1 MVLMVE
7 WADMTQNNK
16 PNRMTVF
23 IQNNKNLL
31 IALVAIVVVV
41 LLAIMIP
48 RMTRDGAPETA
59 PVTTEEVT
67 TEETAPVSTTPT
79 GEAAYKSAIA
89 DHEGRLI
96 TVMDGC
102 VAEPKTQEVALGEH
116 ALLVNASN
124 TPHTFTVGSETYTV
138 GERHYKTLRLA
149 TAGEYSVSCDDIKD
163 IATITVK

>member
-1 MVLMVE
+1 
-7 WADMTQNNK
+7 MTQNNK
-16 PNRMTVF
+16 NNRMTVF
-23 IQNNKNLL
+23 IRNNKNLL
-31 IALVAIVVVV
+31 IALAAIVIVV
-41 LLAIMIP
+41 LLAITIP

-59 PVTTEEVT
+59 SVTTEEVT
-67 TEETAPVSTTPT
+67 TEETAAPVSATPT

-102 VAEPKTQEVALGEH
+102 VAEPKTQEVTLGEH

-124 TPHTFTVGSETYTV
+124 TPHTFTVGTETYTV

-149 TAGEYSVSCDDIKD
+149 TAGEYSVSCDDTKD

>member
-1 MVLMVE
+1 
-7 WADMTQNNK
+7 MTQKNNT
-16 PNRMTVF
+16 NRTTAF

-31 IALVAIVVVV
+31 IALVAIIVVV

-48 RMTRDGAPETA
+48 RMTRSDKAVAPAEDTVETTD
-59 PVTTEEVT
+59 TTDTVST
-67 TEETAPVSTTPT
+67 PVSATPS

-102 VAEPKTQEVALGEH
+102 VAEPKTQEVAVGEH

-124 TPHTFTVGSETYTV
+124 TAHTFTVGTETYTV
-138 GERHYKTLRLA
+138 GERHYKTLRMN
-149 TAGEYSVSCDDIKD
+149 TAGEFKISCDETKD

>member
-1 MVLMVE
+1 
-7 WADMTQNNK
+7 
-16 PNRMTVF
+16 MTVF

-48 RMTRDGAPETA
+48 RMARPNKEAA
-59 PVTTEEVT
+59 PVEDTTETVDAT
-67 TEETAPVSTTPT
+67 TDTAPVSTTPT
-79 GEAAYKSAIA
+79 GEAVYKSAIA

-102 VAEPKTQEVALGEH
+102 VAEPKTQTVALGEN
-116 ALLVNASN
+116 ALLVNASG
-124 TPHTFTVGSETYTV
+124 TPHTFTVGTETYTV
-138 GERHYKTLRLA
+138 GERHYKTLRFSE
-149 TAGEYSVSCDDIKD
+149 AGEFAVSCDDTKD